1 MLIKQTLLS
10 LFMAASLSDA
20 QDAMQQS
27 DYRRAVSLYR
37 EYITQNGNQE
47 YEARYGLARALAFA
61 GEYEEA
67 LQIYSAILADFPGD
81 PDSLFGRGQVYG
93 WLKRFDL
100 AAADLQA
107 LLAKK
112 PDYRE
117 AWGVLAN
124 IYRWERHF
132 DKAEQHVLAWREKFP
147 EDPAPVL
154 AQATLYRD
162 FRRFPQARAA
172 VAEAEK
178 LGAPKTETDALLS
191 QIQRM
196 PGALPWELQGF
207 YELQAFAPSRAP
219 WHSLT
224 LGVKHEFPQ
233 GSLALQS
240 LSVNRFERFDQAFV
254 LDGYLGLW
262 PRAAGNLRL
271 QASVNADVLPRLDAL
286 GEVFQEFGDIWE
298 GSLGYRYMGFTTGP
312 VNFFQA
318 GLGTYLGNWYL
329 RLQPQLFLS
338 GEGPGIQAALW
349 ARYFFDSAD
358 NFAEVRVG
366 AGRQVML
373 VGSNAQ
379 LQGQNIFFGLLNGQY
394 FFTPQW
400 GVLGTV
406 NYNYFDQFP
415 NMFGFT
421 LGSKFR
427 W

>member
-1 MLIKQTLLS
+1 MLIKQTLVS

-20 QDAMQQS
+20 QEAMQAL
-27 DYRRAVSLYR
+27 DYKRAVTLYR
-37 EYITQNGNQE
+37 EYISQNGNQE

-61 GEYEEA
+61 GDYEEA
-67 LQIYSAILADFPGD
+67 LKIYTAILTDFPGD
-81 PDSLFGRGQVYG
+81 PDSLLGRGRVYG

-100 AAADLQA
+100 AAADL
-107 LLAKK
+107 LLLLEKK
-112 PDYRE
+112 PDYSE
-117 AWGVLAN
+117 GWSALADT
-124 IYRWERHF
+124 YRWDRQFE
-132 DKAEQHVLAWREKFP
+132 KAEQHVIAWRSKFP
-147 EDPAPVL
+147 QAPEAAL
-154 AQATLYRD
+154 AQAVLYRD
-162 FRRFPQARAA
+162 FRRFAQARSA
-172 VAEAEK
+172 VAEAQK
-178 LGAPKTETDALLS
+178 LGASKSETDTLLS

-240 LSVNRFERFDQAFV
+240 LTVNRFERFDQAFV

-318 GLGTYLGNWYL
+318 GIGTYLGNWYL

-358 NFAEVRVG
+358 NFAELRVG

-394 FFTPQW
+394 FVTPQW
-400 GVLGTV
+400 GLLGTI
-406 NYNYFDQFP
+406 NYNYFDQYP
-415 NMFGFT
+415 SMFGFT
-421 LGSKFR
+421 VGSKFR